1 MYMLLGEKPL
11 GGKIN
16 MINKAMTLMLIL
28 SVFTLT
34 FAHPALA
41 RTTQTN
47 QDKKTEKIKNQVK
60 KIIADEKVTKKV
72 KMNNG
77 TTYLGF
83 LSQATEDSFVV
94 QDKTGGSTTVKYS
107 DVKSI
112 DKKDVPTALK
122 IGIGAGAGALVLFLL
137 LFFHGG

>member
-1 MYMLLGEKPL
+1 MLLGEKPL